1 VRAAL
6 LDDPGATPV
15 VADFREPEPTEG
27 SVLIDVVTA
36 GLGGWDVLG
45 AYREAVEFP
54 CVIRGEGI
62 GRAEDGR
69 RVYFGERS
77 LRPFGA
83 WAERTVVPAAEVWD
97 VPDGVDDVTAINAAI
112 AGTGAWVP
120 LEQAAISQGE
130 SVLILGA
137 TGALGQL
144 ALQYARILGAG
155 RVVGAGR
162 NAAALETLTERG
174 VADAV
179 VALGTEDDAA
189 ALRAESGGDGYDVVL
204 DVVYGEPF
212 VSALKATRWGARVM
226 TIGVG
231 AGPLAT
237 VFAGDMLFRTHTTV
251 GTGQRPPE
259 DRERIWLHLIDLARE
274 HGITV
279 SEREYSL
286 EEAAQAWELQKAG
299 PHAKVIGRVAQ

>member
-1 VRAAL
+1 MRAAL
-6 LDDPGATPV
+6 MSDAAAIPEVGE
-15 VADFREPEPTEG
+15 FREPPPAEG
-27 SVLIDVVTA
+27 SVLIDVDTA

-54 CVIRGEGI
+54 CVIRGEGV

-83 WAERTVVPAAEVWD
+83 WAERTVVPAPEVWD
-97 VPDGVDDVTAINAAI
+97 VPEDVDDVTAINAAI

-120 LEQAAISQGE
+120 LEQSAIQDGE
-130 SVLILGA
+130 RVLILGA

-155 RVVGAGR
+155 RVVGAAR
-162 NAAALETLTERG
+162 NQAALDRMVERG
-174 VADAV
+174 IADAV
-179 VALGTEDDAA
+179 VGLGTADDAR
-189 ALRAESGGDGYDVVL
+189 ALRAASGGDGFDVVL

-212 VSALKATRWGARVM
+212 VHALKATRWGARIM
-226 TIGVG
+226 SIGIG
-231 AGPLAT
+231 AGAFAN

-259 DRERIWLHLIDLARE
+259 DRERIWRHLLDLART
-274 HGITV
+274 HAITV
-279 SEREYSL
+279 DHVEYTL
-286 EEAAQAWELQKAG
+286 DTAADAWRAQQAG
-299 PHAKVIGRVAQ
+299 PHAKVTGRIAG